1 MNYWLIA
8 DPHMG
13 HRLLE
18 TEEYGSRPSKFED
31 IILKNLQLIQP
42 NDVLISLGDNSFYN
56 HEYWNARLTE
66 AVHSSVK
73 KWLVLGNHDK
83 KSIKWYLSNGWD
95 FAASEIRLALYG
107 FNIILSHIPVNNC
120 YDFVNVHGHLHTKQ
134 HRDFKQSSSHF
145 LVSMEL
151 NNYRPVSLR
160 SILGA

>member
-1 MNYWLIA
+1 MNYWIIS

-13 HRLLE
+13 HRILE
-18 TEEYGSRPSKFED
+18 TEEYGNRPHNFEA
-31 IILKNLQLIQP
+31 IILKNLEHIP
-42 NDVLISLGDNSFYN
+42 PGDVLISLGDNSFYN
-56 HEYWNARLTE
+56 HDYWNNKLTG
-66 AVHSSVK
+66 AVSPSVK

-83 KSIKWYLSNGWD
+83 KSIKWYLDTGWD

-107 FNIILSHIPVNNC
+107 FSIILSHIPV
-120 YDFVNVHGHLHTKQ
+120 DTGSEFVNVHGHLHTRQ
-134 HRDFKQSSSHF
+134 HRDFKQSSNHF